1 MVDLFRGPRRSSTG
15 THDLL
20 PAADSRGTIIDTTD
34 TFVSISTLFAWT
46 FGSGA
51 VVSANHNLHHFLTS
65 SRVIV
70 LEDMA
75 GCVNAYPLCHWCGLS
90 RFSPDDNH

>member
-1 MVDLFRGPRRSSTG
+1 MVDIFRGPRRSSTG

-34 TFVSISTLFAWT
+34 TFVSVSTLFAWT

-51 VVSANHNLHHFLTS
+51 VVSANHRS
-65 SRVIV
+65 SPFPNIVRVIV

-90 RFSPDDNH
+90 RFSSDDND